1 MLPALAT
8 LLIAN
13 ALFNVLV
20 WPTFFRRVSRDP
32 RARDAQGRPTRFL
45 VVHAVLIGVAL
56 MLAAA
61 SLVVG
66 VLAATG
72 VGS

>member
-1 MLPALAT
+1 MLPALTT

>member
-1 MLPALAT
+1 MLPTLVT

-20 WPTFFRRVSRDP
+20 WPTFFRRVSHDT

-56 MLAAA
+56 LLAAA
-61 SLVVG
+61 SLVFG

-72 VGS
+72 IGS